1 MAPALRRFRG
11 CAEARRT
18 GKFVKTFT
26 SRIGPLAPQRDEGG
40 PDRGGR
46 TDMAR
51 ISESTVRRLS
61 HYYRVL
67 EEVEAEG
74 GRLISSHRLA
84 EREGVTSAQVRKDL
98 SCFGSFGRRGL
109 GYNVAHLR
117 EAIRSILGLDR
128 RWRVG
133 VVGVGNLGTALLLY
147 RGFEQQGFD
156 VVAAFDRDP
165 ARIGRP
171 LGALVVR
178 DIAEL
183 PQAAKE
189 ERLDLGVIATPLR
202 AAQEVADAL
211 VAAGVRGILNLAPRK
226 LFVPPQVAL
235 RTVDMTV
242 EFESLSFALAN
253 VVTRRSRRRPRS

>member
-1 MAPALRRFRG
+1 MP
-11 CAEARRT
+11 
-18 GKFVKTFT
+18 
-26 SRIGPLAPQRDEGG
+26 
-40 PDRGGR
+40 
-46 TDMAR
+46 R

-74 GRLISSHRLA
+74 ARLISSHRLA

-117 EAIRSILGLDR
+117 QEIRAILGLDR
-128 RWRVG
+128 RWRVA

-147 RGFEQQGFD
+147 RGFERQGFD

-171 LGALVVR
+171 LGRLIVR

-183 PQAAKE
+183 PAAV
-189 ERLDLGVIATPLR
+189 RADAIALGVIATPLK

-226 LFVPPQVAL
+226 LFVPAHVAL

-253 VVTRRSRRRPRS
+253 VSPPARRRRSRA

>member
-1 MAPALRRFRG
+1 MP
-11 CAEARRT
+11 
-18 GKFVKTFT
+18 
-26 SRIGPLAPQRDEGG
+26 
-40 PDRGGR
+40 
-46 TDMAR
+46 R

-74 GRLISSHRLA
+74 GKLISSHRLA

-98 SCFGSFGRRGL
+98 SSFGSFGRRGL

-117 EAIRSILGLDR
+117 EEIRSILGLDR

-147 RGFEQQGFD
+147 RGFEEQGFD

-165 ARIGRP
+165 ARIGKP

-178 DIAEL
+178 DIAEM
-183 PQAAKE
+183 PQAVQE

-226 LFVPPQVAL
+226 LFVPPHVAL

-253 VVTRRSRRRPRS
+253 VVTRRSRRRTRS

>member
-1 MAPALRRFRG
+1 MP
-11 CAEARRT
+11 
-18 GKFVKTFT
+18 
-26 SRIGPLAPQRDEGG
+26 
-40 PDRGGR
+40 
-46 TDMAR
+46 R

-117 EAIRSILGLDR
+117 EEIRSILGLDR

-178 DIAEL
+178 DISEL
-183 PQAAKE
+183 TQAVRE

-226 LFVPPQVAL
+226 LFVPPHVAL

-242 EFESLSFALAN
+242 EFESLSFTLAN
-253 VVTRRSRRRPRS
+253 VVTRRSRRRTRG